1 MWAIWRRRSV
11 AAVTADRRAPVSLPE
26 NHTEEETSH
35 LDRYPEPEPRS
46 ADGPPRWLTVLGV
59 VVAVLVVLMFVL
71 LHLTGA
77 VGPGVH

>member
-1 MWAIWRRRSV
+1 V
-11 AAVTADRRAPVSLPE
+11 AAV
-26 NHTEEETSH
+26 
-35 LDRYPEPEPRS
+35 PREQRP

-59 VVAVLVVLMFVL
+59 VVAVLVVLMFVV